1 MTLNLPPAIAGYFA
15 AANAHDGAAMVRH
28 FAPDALV
35 VDEQQDRR
43 GHAAIREWEA
53 HAHALYQPLATPV
66 SVHAGETAGDDIT
79 VTATVSGN
87 FPGSPA
93 TLRFA
98 FRLSEGLITRLEI
111 TA

>member
-1 MTLNLPPAIAGYFA
+1 MTPTLPPAIAGYFA

-28 FAPDALV
+28 FSPDALV
-35 VDEQQDRR
+35 IDEQQNRR

-53 HAHALYQPLATPV
+53 HAHAMYQPQAVPV
-66 SVHAGETAGDDIT
+66 SVTTVEDDIV

-98 FRLSEGLITRLEI
+98 FRLSGGLIVRLEI

>member
-35 VDEQQDRR
+35 IDEQRER
-43 GHAAIREWEA
+43 NGHAAIREWEEETYTQF
-53 HAHALYQPLATPV
+53 HPRIEPQ
-66 SVHAGETAGDDIT
+66 SVESYADETRVMG
-79 VTATVSGN
+79 TVSGN
-87 FPGSPA
+87 FPGSPVV
-93 TLRFA
+93 LRFV
-98 FRLSEGLITRLEI
+98 FRLSGGLITRLEI

>member
-1 MTLNLPPAIAGYFA
+1 MTPNLPPAIAGYFA
-15 AANAHDGAAMVRH
+15 TANAHDGAAMVRH

-35 VDEQQDRR
+35 IDEQQDRR

-53 HAHALYQPLATPV
+53 QAHAQYQPLAVPV
-66 SVHAGETAGDDIT
+66 SVETTGDDIV
-79 VTATVSGN
+79 VTATVSGA

-93 TLRFA
+93 TLHFT
-98 FRLSEGLITRLEI
+98 FRLSDGMITRLEI